1 MVRFKDFS
9 SPLSVF
15 QVLFKA
21 KLIFKDFS
29 RKSCIFKYFS
39 NLCEPCDTSNWKG
52 LPVYSNQWTVPT
64 GRGDFIFQ
72 TFIIGWMQKCVVYS
86 FISFADPESFFRGGP
101 NLINFF

>member
-9 SPLSVF
+9 RLLSVF

-29 RKSCIFKYFS
+29 KTVLYIQVLLKP
-39 NLCEPCDTSNWKG
+39 CEPSDISNWKG

-72 TFIIGWMQKCVVYS
+72 TFMIEWMRKCVVYI
-86 FISFADPESFFRGGP
+86 FISCKDPESFFRGVQ
-101 NLINFF
+101 I